1 MRYFTSLPKM
11 QGLYNEQ
18 MYKVVEASKGV
29 IQGELLTRIPLLQV
43 CRAAYELM
51 QPIRGDASGWFKSLD
66 DIYYYGGQHPHE
78 FVAVESHTRTQQFEI
93 DLRVGDIIHM
103 AGNHWDGYSK
113 GANTRTGQTG
123 LFPSYKVRD
132 KVVKVKMPTY
142 PQVTPDR

>member
-1 MRYFTSLPKM
+1 MIYYYGGQHPIIVFFLH
-11 QGLYNEQ
+11 LI
-18 MYKVVEASKGV
+18 VDV
-29 IQGELLTRIPLLQV
+29 ILQV

-78 FVAVESHTRTQQFEI
+78 VIAVEQHIVPDNSNGI
-93 DLRVGDIIHM
+93 DLKVGDILHI

-113 GANTRTGQTG
+113 GFNTRTKQTG

-142 PQVTPDR
+142 PEVPPNKS